1 MNTWK
6 QLRIPLLALTFG
18 SVIFNFTKEI
28 LFPSSD
34 KFTFTAFTF
43 PGKVP
48 LPQWQLSSSHSGL
61 KLSDKKPEVM
71 AQKHY
76 QYIQNNVYLNIE
88 MRYSTLYDV
97 KKLIGNY
104 ISNSSPPTM
113 RHRENIGFYGV
124 GIHQQQAYL
133 SACINAQGE
142 STFTDAQYKQNR
154 YIYDLQPKR
163 LMSWLVSQKPL
174 FDKRCLWTHLSVPL
188 NNSSE
193 EVAYKTLENAWLS
206 WYKYWQPRFPKS

>member
-1 MNTWK
+1 MNIWK

-18 SVIFNFTKEI
+18 TVIFNLSKEI
-28 LFPSSD
+28 IFPSSD
-34 KFTFTAFTF
+34 KYTFTAFIF
-43 PGKVP
+43 PEKVP
-48 LPQWQLSSSHSGL
+48 LPQWQFSSSNSGV
-61 KLSDKKPEVM
+61 KLPEKNPELI

-76 QYIQNNVYLNIE
+76 QYIQNNVYLNIK
-88 MRYSTLYDV
+88 MHYSTIYDV

-113 RHRENIGFYGV
+113 RYRENIGFYSV

-133 SACINAQGE
+133 SACINPKGK

-163 LMSWLVSQKPL
+163 LMSWLVSQEPL
-174 FDKRCLWTHLSVPL
+174 FDKRCLWTHLSIPL